1 MIHDLKNVPEL
12 RFPEFKSG
20 WKKDKLGT
28 LIENNTILNQSD
40 GNHGSL
46 YPRNSEFINS
56 GIPYISASNIKNNE
70 IDFSNVKYLEMERAK
85 QFKKGVAQNED
96 VLLAHNATVGP
107 TALLKTDYPFVIL
120 STTLTLYRLNKD
132 KVNNYYFLYSL
143 QSKNIQNQLTKLMK
157 QTTRNQVPILLQRTM
172 ILTYPRDL
180 EEQEKIGNFFSKLD
194 RQIELEEKKLE
205 LLEQQKRGYMQKI
218 FSQELRFKDDKG
230 INYPEWRYNYLGD
243 YLILHDEK
251 TTENNQYPVLTS
263 SREGLFLQKDYF
275 TRDVASKD
283 NTGYNVVP
291 YGYFTY
297 RHMSDDLIFK
307 FNINYIVQKGIV
319 STLYPV
325 FKTTNDLDN
334 YFLKEILNS
343 GNEFKKYALMQKQ
356 GGSRTYMY
364 FSKLKKLKLHIPV
377 LEEQQK
383 IGDFFSKLDS
393 SIEKQSAKVEL
404 LKKRKQ
410 AFLQKMFV

>member
-1 MIHDLKNVPEL
+1 MQPSL
-12 RFPEFKSG
+12 RFPEFKDKWEKKRLGNLSSQSMYGIGASAVEFDKKNVYVRITDIDEDTRRIIGDYTSPDNIDEKYLLEKNDILFARTGASTGKTYIHSKFNETLKYYFAGFLIKFKIKDNYSSKFIYQYTFTEMYKNWVKVMSVRSG
-20 WKKDKLGT
+20 QPGINSEEYSKL
-28 LIENNTILNQSD
+28 
-40 GNHGSL
+40 SL
-46 YPRNSEFINS
+46 Y
-56 GIPYISASNIKNNE
+56 IP
-70 IDFSNVKYLEMERAK
+70 
-85 QFKKGVAQNED
+85 KK
-96 VLLAHNATVGP
+96 
-107 TALLKTDYPFVIL
+107 
-120 STTLTLYRLNKD
+120 
-132 KVNNYYFLYSL
+132 
-143 QSKNIQNQLTKLMK
+143 
-157 QTTRNQVPILLQRTM
+157 
-172 ILTYPRDL
+172 
-180 EEQEKIGNFFSKLD
+180 EEQEKIGIFFSKLD
-194 RQIELEEKKLE
+194 QQIELEEKRIE
-205 LLEQQKRGYMQKI
+205 LLEQQKKGYMQKL
-218 FSQELRFKDDKG
+218 FSQELRFKDENG
-230 INYPEWRYNYLGD
+230 YAFPNWRYNYLEN
-243 YLILHDEK
+243 YIIPYDEK

-334 YFLKEILNS
+334 YFLKETLNNGS
-343 GNEFKKYALMQKQ
+343 EFKKYALMQRQ

-383 IGDFFSKLDS
+383 IGDFLVEIDKLIENQSKKIDFL
-393 SIEKQSAKVEL
+393 KQ
-404 LKKRKQ
+404 RKQ
-410 AFLQKMFV
+410 GLLQKMFV

>member
-1 MIHDLKNVPEL
+1 MTEQTNTPKL
-12 RFPEFKSG
+12 RFPEFKNEWSYDLLG
-20 WKKDKLGT
+20 DVVTNKSKKFDPKKEEAT
-28 LIENNTILNQSD
+28 KDIELDSIEQNTGRLLD
-40 GNHGSL
+40 T
-46 YPRNSEFINS
+46 
-56 GIPYISASNIKNNE
+56 YISNDFTSQKN
-70 IDFSNVKYLEMERAK
+70 K
-85 QFKKGVAQNED
+85 FKKGN
-96 VLLAHNATVGP
+96 VLYSKLRPYLNKYYYATIDGVCSSEIWVLN
-107 TALLKTDYPFVIL
+107 T
-120 STTLTLYRLNKD
+120 LNKD
-132 KVNNYYFLYSL
+132 VLVNKFLYYFIQTNRFGSVTNKSAGSKMPRADWELV
-143 QSKNIQNQLTKLMK
+143 KNIRLYKGSIK
-157 QTTRNQVPILLQRTM
+157 
-172 ILTYPRDL
+172 
-180 EEQEKIGNFFSKLD
+180 EQEKIGYFFSKLD
-194 RQIELEEKKLE
+194 QQIELEEKKLE
-205 LLEQQKRGYMQKI
+205 LLEQQKKGYMQKL
-218 FSQELRFKDDKG
+218 FSQELRFKDENG
-230 INYPEWRYNYLGD
+230 YGFPNWRYNYLEN
-243 YLILHDEK
+243 YIIPYDEK

-334 YFLKEILNS
+334 YFLKEILNN

-383 IGDFFSKLDS
+383 IGDFLVKIDKLIENQSKKIDFL
-393 SIEKQSAKVEL
+393 KQ
-404 LKKRKQ
+404 RKQ
-410 AFLQKMFV
+410 GLLQKMFV

>member
-1 MIHDLKNVPEL
+1 MTEQKNSPVL
-12 RFPEFKSG
+12 RFPGFDSNWSKKRLKKIADINPKSKQNRPEQFNYIDLESVKQG
-20 WKKDKLGT
+20 RIINISKVSKDNAPSRAQRIAQKQDIFFQTVRPYQQNNFIYNFDVDDVVVSTGYAQFRTINHKYYIFT
-28 LIENNTILNQSD
+28 LLHTYRFLVNVLLNCT
-40 GNHGSL
+40 GSN
-46 YPRNSEFINS
+46 YPAINS
-56 GIPYISASNIKNNE
+56 TDLSNIE
-70 IDFSNVKYLEMERAK
+70 VYITE
-85 QFKKGVAQNED
+85 
-96 VLLAHNATVGP
+96 
-107 TALLKTDYPFVIL
+107 
-120 STTLTLYRLNKD
+120 NK
-132 KVNNYYFLYSL
+132 L
-143 QSKNIQNQLTKLMK
+143 
-157 QTTRNQVPILLQRTM
+157 
-172 ILTYPRDL
+172 
-180 EEQEKIGNFFSKLD
+180 EQEKIGNFFSKLD
-194 RQIELEEKKLE
+194 QQIKLEEKKLE
-205 LLEQQKRGYMQKI
+205 LLEQQKRGYMQKL
-218 FSQELRFKDDKG
+218 FSQELRFKDENG
-230 INYPEWRYNYLGD
+230 YGFPNWRYNYLEN
-243 YLILHDEK
+243 YIISYNEK

-334 YFLKEILNS
+334 YFLKEVLNN

-364 FSKLKKLKLHIPV
+364 FNKLKKLKLHIPV

-383 IGDFFSKLDS
+383 IGDFLVKLDKL
-393 SIEKQSAKVEL
+393 IENQSKKIDFLKQ
-404 LKKRKQ
+404 RKQ
-410 AFLQKMFV
+410 GLLQKMFI